1 MQLKRDKSG
10 FTLLEV
16 IVALAI
22 FTIGILALYTA
33 QTATI
38 GYNSGASRMTT
49 AVNWA
54 AQTLEAIVSLD
65 YRDLTDQ
72 NGDKTSGLSVTS
84 TTGADYS
91 AVSPDGRYTIVWNVV
106 EDMPM
111 PNVKTVRV
119 YVLSGGRGMGRNV
132 HFEFLKHE
140 NI

>member
-1 MQLKRDKSG
+1 MQLKRDESG

-16 IVALAI
+16 IIALAI

-33 QTATI
+33 QTATM

-54 AQTLEAIVSLD
+54 AQTLESIVGLD
-65 YRDLTDQ
+65 YRDLSDQ
-72 NGDKTSGLSVTS
+72 NDDKVAGLAVTS

-91 AVSPDGRYTIVWNVV
+91 AVSPDGRYTIVWNVA

-119 YVLSGGRGMGRNV
+119 YVLSGGIGMGRNV
-132 HFEFLKHE
+132 HMEFLKHE
-140 NI
+140 KI

>member
-1 MQLKRDKSG
+1 MQLKRDESG

-33 QTATI
+33 QTATM

-54 AQTLEAIVSLD
+54 AQTLESIVGLD
-65 YRDLTDQ
+65 YRDLSDQ
-72 NGDKTSGLSVTS
+72 NDDKVAGLAVTS
-84 TTGADYS
+84 TPGADYS
-91 AVSPDGRYTIVWNVV
+91 AVSPDGRYTIVWNVA